1 MQKKQLIFNLQGM
14 AQDVLKPEIN
24 NRFAY
29 TINNMRLVATKD
41 SNLLSLATE
50 KGTLQLNTAQCL
62 ESNNGSF
69 VPVIRELKGK
79 FLGSCILNDNLI
91 LFTKDT
97 DVENVNPDYIYKLYF
112 HDYGNGND
120 DLANNRISYTLLYR
134 GNLNFS
140 LSNPIEA
147 IASYES
153 ENSQKVYWVDG
164 LNQPRVLNILQSYI
178 NPSFSY
184 NTQAYTYDPFSFT
197 QEINITGTN
206 SIQVSKQFF
215 GGLFNAG
222 VVQYAFCYFRKNLQ
236 ETNIVSF
243 TPLYYVSFS
252 DRGEEPGKQVS
263 CSFNITIASNGEDV
277 EHFDY
282 IRVFQ
287 IYSTSL
293 NELPVVKIIKDI
305 DTSILTNS
313 NNYTYSFVDS
323 NEFQVDTSTYDI
335 QMIKQFIIP
344 QTIVSKDDTLF
355 LGNYKSNFVT
365 EKTDLSGI
373 GTKPTFVVDSNR
385 TLQIDDASN
394 AANVYKY
401 KNQLDHSSREIKTFK
416 YGEHYKF
423 GVQFQNKYGQW
434 SEPYYL
440 DDVTNDKHVSNYN
453 YNTGVCRIPYAQMS
467 MSDIYATIMGY
478 GSEEEKG
485 YVKARPVVSFPTQ
498 NERLV
503 LCQGVLNPTVFN
515 LTDRVNGTTY
525 AQASWFFRPY
535 PSTQWDGN
543 AAYKRKENNT
553 YYYNGATCQFKHLYP
568 LFPSDDIGCELQN
581 MYFDSSNTPDNSTI
595 GDLVATAIEKMW
607 FLWGY
612 DQLKAEAAATARA
625 TWGVGEDIKNDWALG
640 TTNITSGTY
649 SATGHA
655 YWITAEVLESRY
667 NQNNVTIGYL
677 KLEVTLTPN
686 EDYTSPHTRTVSG
699 NINGAQ
705 EGLRPELPACSV
717 GEVKNPTAIY
727 QDYYYVDSSLISF
740 NSPDLEFNDD
750 VQSADMSQYSM
761 RIIGYVPLLSNSGS
775 YNINAT
781 TPLFKMNWQSA
792 DDGWKRGVNLPTGWY
807 KHQWQLHNR
816 WNYCSGHGILLSQGC
831 WFDDINS
838 VFLFD
843 GVNHTG
849 WNANSSEQQYF
860 VHPWQRQYLNNYN
873 HNVINSSGSIDDE
886 ITVEDIESGKI
897 NRKILANIKFSEN
910 TYYLESGHNLGLAD
924 TIKVYN
930 FDQPVSL
937 KIGNDKFYQ
946 GTVDQLVV
954 TTSQFVG
961 AGFTGNESGST
972 DQPEFATCTLQ
983 GYPIILGSRFNYLQ
997 SSSSSLDVLVDWYKP
1012 RAMCGTLSEYNYTPN
1027 ESSMDPILMRYKSTP
1042 HAVFKMDTT
1051 PITVYGE
1058 SYLAQNILPIGQY
1071 GNDQSPFI
1079 WNWLYEWDSDMYP
1092 LIWSSDTYTA
1102 VQQDSIPIDTQR
1114 GYLWIGEIYRN
1125 IKQGEPTPFTTNN
1138 DAFSLQQREWV
1149 VAGDE
1154 VNFTS
1159 NAVLKWLEGDTFYQR
1174 YDCLKTAP
1182 FSDEDYQS
1190 VVEILSFMCETRVN
1204 LDGRYDRNRGLLDNT
1219 SVDTTNFN
1227 LLNSVYNQ
1235 ENNFYT
1241 YNILDEDLFRVNHF
1255 TNQITWTLPK
1265 ANGSKVDNWTK
1276 ITLASTTDA
1285 DGSRGEI
1292 TALRKF
1298 KDDLYCFQSNGIGKL
1313 LYNERVQ
1320 IPTSD
1325 GVPIEI
1331 GNSNKMQGV
1340 KYISSMVGCQNKW
1353 ACKETQSGIYFV
1365 DNNNPGIYRV
1375 TDDDNK
1381 IVNLTK
1387 TKYMQKWFETT
1398 NIGLFGSW
1406 TPVNPTNGLISYDAS
1421 LDEVL
1426 FTTLNDSLVYSPQLD
1441 CFVGFFSYTS
1451 PAIHTLEKYPIT
1463 VDTNCKIYR
1472 LREGS
1477 YSYFYDKYKPFGLSI
1492 VAYPFSEGQFIRDC
1506 IYDNVWYKGD
1516 GFNSYGWYQPDE
1528 HFDTLTTSN
1537 EYQQGTNN
1545 LVYTNANGHLNTN
1558 LRKKFRLWYAR
1569 IPRNARNDGRA
1580 VYNNIHTDRMRN
1592 PWLNISLYKNSPSGN
1607 QIRLQELMV
1616 DCYY

>member
-97 DVENVNPDYIYKLYF
+97 DVSNHNPDYIYKLYF
-112 HDYGNGND
+112 HNYGSGND

-305 DTSILTNS
+305 DTSILTS
-313 NNYTYSFVDS
+313 TNNYTYSFIDS

-394 AANVYKY
+394 DANVYKY

-525 AQASWFFRPY
+525 SQASWFFRPY
-535 PSTQWDGN
+535 PNFNWEGNTSYKDDNSGDGQPATQW
-543 AAYKRKENNT
+543 YL
-553 YYYNGATCQFKHLYP
+553 NGATAQFRHFAP
-568 LFPSDDIGCELQN
+568 LFSSDDIGCELQN
-581 MYFDSSNTPDNSTI
+581 MYFDS
-595 GDLVATAIEKMW
+595 
-607 FLWGY
+607 
-612 DQLKAEAAATARA
+612 
-625 TWGVGEDIKNDWALG
+625 VGE
-640 TTNITSGTY
+640 TSNMTF
-649 SATGHA
+649 SQ
-655 YWITAEVLESRY
+655 L
-667 NQNNVTIGYL
+667 L
-677 KLEVTLTPN
+677 
-686 EDYTSPHTRTVSG
+686 TRTVNRMSVRQSVKDYLSNYFATNSAFNTYSFNNGWNAGYIKVTEFEVAGGDGIWTLRIRVIERAGDYIKYRMSIFAPVVVVMHILVDSG
-699 NINGAQ
+699 TCSDNQVAK
-705 EGLRPELPACSV
+705 RPLLSAADLGS
-717 GEVKNPTAIY
+717 KSNAAAIY
-727 QDYYYVDSSLISF
+727 NNYFYVDQSVVTF
-740 NSPDLEFNDD
+740 NSPDVEFDAN
-750 VQSADMSQYSM
+750 VQNADLSQYDI
-761 RIIGYVPLLSNSGS
+761 RIIGYIPLLSNSGNYS
-775 YNINAT
+775 ITAG
-781 TPLFKMNWQSA
+781 TPLFKMNQLYPE
-792 DDGWKRGVNLPTGWY
+792 GYKRGIQLPTGEY
-807 KHQWQLHNR
+807 KKVWQLHSR
-816 WNYCSGHGILLSQGC
+816 WNYFSGHGILCAWNC

-838 VFLFD
+838 VFIHD
-843 GVNHTG
+843 DANHTG
-849 WNANSSEQQYF
+849 WNNNSQEVSYY
-860 VHPWQRQYLNNYN
+860 VYPWHRQYLNNYN
-873 HNVINSSGSIDDE
+873 HNTLNYSGQLDDGF
-886 ITVEDIESGKI
+886 TVEDIESSKI
-897 NRKILANIKFSEN
+897 ERKVLANIKFSEN
-910 TYYLESGHNLGLAD
+910 TKYFDGTYYPLGTDSKRLFAE
-924 TIKVYN
+924 
-930 FDQPVSL
+930 DQDVSMKL
-937 KIGNDKFYQ
+937 TADKFYK
-946 GTVDQLVV
+946 GNVDSIVL
-954 TTSQFVG
+954 TTSDYYSIRFSGQASSGDTPQFV
-961 AGFTGNESGST
+961 AG
-972 DQPEFATCTLQ
+972 DVQ
-983 GYPIILGSRFNYLQ
+983 GYPITIGTGYNQTSNINIDTAIVYSEPRLMAGGLGGYH
-997 SSSSSLDVLVDWYKP
+997 
-1012 RAMCGTLSEYNYTPN
+1012 YTPN
-1027 ESSMDPILMRYKSTP
+1027 CSSMDPIIMRYKSNP
-1042 HAVFKMDTT
+1042 HVVFSMSKSGN
-1051 PITVYGE
+1051 I
-1058 SYLAQNILPIGQY
+1058 QNVLPIGTVNSQTPTFAW
-1071 GNDQSPFI
+1071 NQSTDWF
-1079 WNWLYEWDSDMYP
+1079 SGAS
-1092 LIWSSDTYTA
+1092 LIWGETFNIVSQAT
-1102 VQQDSIPIDTQR
+1102 IPIDTER
-1114 GYLWIGEIYRN
+1114 GYLWIGEIYRET
-1125 IKQGEPTPFTTNN
+1125 KSGQLTPFDTNN
-1138 DAFSLQQREWV
+1138 DDFSLQQRDWV
-1149 VAGDE
+1149 VAGEE
-1154 VNFTS
+1154 VNFSPSST
-1159 NAVLKWLEGDTFYQR
+1159 LKWLEGDTFYQR
-1174 YDCLKTAP
+1174 YDCLKTVP
-1182 FSDEDYQS
+1182 FSKEDYQS
-1190 VVEILSFMCETRVN
+1190 VVEILSFMCETRIN

-1219 SVDTTNFN
+1219 SIDGTNFN
-1227 LLNSVYNQ
+1227 LLNPVYNQ

-1340 KYISSMVGCQNKW
+1340 KYISSMIGCQNKW

-1463 VDTNCKIYR
+1463 VDTDCKIYR

-1569 IPRNARNDGRA
+1569 IPRNARKDNRA